1 MRWCL
6 LATGILHAVFF
17 LAETLPWPEPFLL
30 RTLLERAASTE
41 SSTDKQSA
49 ATGDSSGTRE
59 AKKVEVQPES
69 ARALFATVV
78 HNAGVYNAI
87 LAGGL
92 FWAFYRGRV
101 ANELAMVLCIG
112 VVVAGVFGAATI
124 QSVVCVIQAVLGL
137 LTAILIR
144 RSEIQRLPV

>member
-6 LATGILHAVFF
+6 LATAVLHAAFF
-17 LAETLPWPEPFLL
+17 LAETLPWSEPFLL
-30 RTLLERAASTE
+30 RTLLDAAAGSE
-41 SSTDKQSA
+41 SPAGAQTA
-49 ATGDSSGTRE
+49 IPGDSKNASE
-59 AKKVEVQPES
+59 ARKVDVQPES
-69 ARALFATVV
+69 ARKLFATVV
-78 HNAGVYNAI
+78 HNAGIYNAI

-101 ANELAMVLCIG
+101 ANELALVLCIG

-124 QSVVCVIQAVLGL
+124 QSAVCVVQAAVGL

-144 RSEIQRLPV
+144 RSETQHVRA

>member
-6 LATGILHAVFF
+6 LATGLLHAVFF

-30 RTLLERAASTE
+30 RTLLEGAANTE

-59 AKKVEVQPES
+59 AKKVEVQPVS

-78 HNAGVYNAI
+78 HNAGIYNAI
-87 LAGGL
+87 LSGGL

-112 VVVAGVFGAATI
+112 VVLAGVFGAATI
-124 QSVVCVIQAVLGL
+124 QSAVCVIQAALGL
-137 LTAILIR
+137 LTAVLIR
-144 RSEIQRLPV
+144 RNQNHPV